1 MPLGTLDRTP
11 PPFFKQGAS
20 ALTRLLFF
28 AAFALF
34 LMVADSRFDLT
45 RPLRS
50 ALATVLHPL
59 QRAVLLPV
67 ATGETLRDYLAGL
80 GTALQRAETAERELA
95 AQAERVVRV
104 EPLAQENA
112 RLRDLLEL
120 RSRFS
125 ARTHAAEVLYE
136 SSDPYTRKLV
146 IDRGSQ
152 QGIVAAS
159 PVIDASG
166 VLGQVTRVYPLSAEV
181 SLLTDKDAAIP
192 VRNQRT
198 EARAV
203 AYGDPAGAAEGLGME
218 LRFLSANA
226 DIEPGD
232 RLQTS
237 GVDGVYPTGLDVA
250 TVASVDRRGG
260 STFAKVTL
268 KPAARLEGL
277 RHVLVVEPLTLQL
290 PPKPAE
296 PEPAPASKGRRK

>member
-20 ALTRLLFF
+20 ALTRLVFF
-28 AAFALF
+28 TALALF
-34 LMVADSRFDLT
+34 LMAADTRFKLT
-45 RPLRS
+45 QPLRA

-59 QRAVLLPV
+59 QRAVTLPA
-67 ATGETLRDYLAGL
+67 ATSETLRDYLAGL
-80 GTALQRAETAERELA
+80 TTALQRAESAERELA
-95 AQAERVVRV
+95 TQAERSARV
-104 EPLAQENA
+104 EPLLQENA
-112 RLRDLLEL
+112 RLRELLEL
-120 RSRFS
+120 KSRFS
-125 ARTHAAEVLYE
+125 ARTHPAEVLYE
-136 SSDPYTRKLV
+136 SSDTYTRKLV

-181 SLLTDKDAAIP
+181 TLLIDKDAAIP

-198 EARAV
+198 ETRAV
-203 AYGDPAGAAEGLGME
+203 AYGDPAAAAEGGGME

-226 DIEPGD
+226 DIEVGD

-237 GVDGVYPTGLDVA
+237 GVDGVYPPGLDVA
-250 TVASVDRRGG
+250 TVANVDRRGG
-260 STFAKVTL
+260 TAFAKVSL
-268 KPAARLEGL
+268 KPVARLDGL

-290 PPKPAE
+290 PPPPE
-296 PEPAPASKGRRK
+296 PEPAPATRGRRR

>member
-20 ALTRLLFF
+20 VLTRLLFF
-28 AAFALF
+28 TALALF
-34 LMVADSRFDLT
+34 LMAADARFKLT
-45 RPLRS
+45 QPLRA

-59 QRAVLLPV
+59 QRAVLVPV
-67 ATGETLRDYLAGL
+67 ATGEALRDYLAGL
-80 GTALQRAETAERELA
+80 GAALRRAETAERELA
-95 AQAERVVRV
+95 AQAERAARV

-112 RLRDLLEL
+112 RLRELLEL
-120 RSRFS
+120 QSRFS
-125 ARTHAAEVLYE
+125 ARTRAAEVLYE
-136 SSDPYTRKLV
+136 SSDLYTRKLV
-146 IDRGSQ
+146 IDRGRR

-166 VLGQVTRVYPLSAEV
+166 VLGQVTRVYPLGAEV
-181 SLLTDKDAAIP
+181 SLLTDKDAVIP
-192 VRNQRT
+192 VRNLRT

-203 AYGDPAGAAEGLGME
+203 AYGDPAGSAEGIGME

-226 DIEPGD
+226 DIEVGD

-237 GVDGVYPTGLDVA
+237 GVDGIYPPGLDVA

-260 STFAKVTL
+260 SAFAKVSL
-268 KPAARLEGL
+268 RPAARLDGL

-290 PPKPAE
+290 PPPPE
-296 PEPAPASKGRRK
+296 PEPAPASRGRRK

>member
-20 ALTRLLFF
+20 ALTRLVFF
-28 AAFALF
+28 AGFALF
-34 LMVADSRFDLT
+34 LMVADTRFKLT
-45 RPLRS
+45 QPVRA

-59 QRAVLLPV
+59 QRAVTLPV
-67 ATGETLRDYLAGL
+67 ATGETLRDYVAGL
-80 GTALQRAETAERELA
+80 SAALQRAESAERALA
-95 AQAERVVRV
+95 AQAERAARV
-104 EPLAQENA
+104 GPLEQENK
-112 RLRDLLEL
+112 RLRELLEL
-120 RSRFS
+120 QPRFS

-136 SSDPYTRKLV
+136 SSDLYTRKLV
-146 IDRGSQ
+146 IDRGSR

-166 VLGQVTRVYPLSAEV
+166 VLGQVTRVHPLGAEV
-181 SLLTDKDAAIP
+181 SLLTDKDAVIP
-192 VRNQRT
+192 VLNLRT

-203 AYGDPAGAAEGLGME
+203 AYGDPAGAAEGIGME

-226 DIEPGD
+226 DVEVGD

-237 GVDGVYPTGLDVA
+237 GVDGIYPPGLDVA

-260 STFAKVTL
+260 SAFAKVSL
-268 KPAARLEGL
+268 KPAARLDGL

-290 PPKPAE
+290 PPLPE
-296 PEPAPASKGRRK
+296 PEPAPASRGRRK

>member
-34 LMVADSRFDLT
+34 LMVADTRFKLT
-45 RPLRS
+45 QPLRS

-67 ATGETLRDYLAGL
+67 ATGTTLRDYLAGL
-80 GTALQRAETAERELA
+80 ADALQRAETAERALA
-95 AQAERVVRV
+95 AQAERAARV
-104 EPLAQENA
+104 EPLAQENE
-112 RLRDLLEL
+112 RLRELLAL
-120 RSRFS
+120 QSRFS

-192 VRNQRT
+192 IRNQRT

-203 AYGDPAGAAEGLGME
+203 AYGDPAGAAEGVGLE

-260 STFAKVTL
+260 SAFAKVSL

-277 RHVLVVEPLTLQL
+277 KHVLVVEPLTMQL

-296 PEPAPASKGRRK
+296 PEPTPASRGRRR